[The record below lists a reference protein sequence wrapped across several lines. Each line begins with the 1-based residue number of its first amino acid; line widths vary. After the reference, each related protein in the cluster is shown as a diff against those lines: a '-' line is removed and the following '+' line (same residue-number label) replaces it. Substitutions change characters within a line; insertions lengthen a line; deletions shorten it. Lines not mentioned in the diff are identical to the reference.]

1 MRYDPKTHHHRSI
14 RLKGYDYTLPGTYFV
29 TLVTHRRDPVFGEV
43 SGGEMKLSALGQI
56 VLDEWMRSIGIR
68 KEIQLHED
76 EFVVMP
82 NHSHG
87 IVWMVGVT
95 GVVGAYGIRPGI
107 HPGIHPEEEEEG
119 VCHTPQPKDQ
129 PLRRIPKS
137 LGAFIGGVKASVT
150 SRAGSKLNM
159 SGIWQPNYYEHII
172 RNETEFETIWNYI
185 DNNPRQWEQDQLNP
199 IAPDNPFN
207 QE

>member
-14 RLKGYDYTLPGTYFV
+14 RLKGYDYTLPEAYFV

-95 GVVGAYGIRPGI
+95 GVVGAYGI
-107 HPGIHPEEEEEG
+107 HPNMPEG
-119 VCHTPQPKDQ
+119 NIRLSLYLTP
-129 PLRRIPKS
+129 
-137 LGAFIGGVKASVT
+137 
-150 SRAGSKLNM
+150 KL
-159 SGIWQPNYYEHII
+159 I
-172 RNETEFETIWNYI
+172 ETI
-185 DNNPRQWEQDQLNP
+185 PLWEEKITP
-199 IAPDNPFN
+199 IVEKIKRMMKKGKAG
-207 QE
+207 